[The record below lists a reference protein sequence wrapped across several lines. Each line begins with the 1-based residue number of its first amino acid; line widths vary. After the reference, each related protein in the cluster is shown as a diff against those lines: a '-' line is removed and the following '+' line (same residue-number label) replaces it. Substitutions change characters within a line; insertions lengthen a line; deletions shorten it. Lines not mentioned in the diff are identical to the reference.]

1 MRSAVT
7 GAAGHR
13 RTARA
18 VESSRAA
25 WARSQGDLLCEGGR
39 VDGAVDLEL
48 EEEPIAA
55 SRRER
60 RHELQVLGGGVL
72 VQAGEAAVP
81 QRDEVSLGAEVV
93 LQVYAP
99 AVPRAAGRARR

>member
-1 MRSAVT
+1 MRSAVA

-25 WARSQGDLLCEGGR
+25 WARSKGDLLCEGGR
-39 VDGAVDLEL
+39 VDAAVDLEL
-48 EEEPIAA
+48 EEEPVAA

-60 RHELQVLGGGVL
+60 RHELQALGVGVHVQVSEVALPQGDQRSRGAGGV
-72 VQAGEAAVP
+72 VQLSG
-81 QRDEVSLGAEVV
+81 
-93 LQVYAP
+93 P
-99 AVPRAAGRARR
+99 AV